1 MSSNFHYYQPK
12 LGHNLAHNPF
22 KAIIGP
28 RPIGWMSTVS
38 ASGIPNLAPYSCFNM
53 FSEDPPTLGFSSAG
67 FKDTMQNIA
76 DTKEFVWNLC
86 TRPLVTAMNISST
99 ETDADVDE
107 FVLAGLTPAASNI
120 VSVPRVAESPVAFE
134 CRLVDLFR
142 MKDANQNDI
151 GNWFAYGEV
160 VGIHIREDLLVNGV
174 YNTATAQH
182 VLRGGDR
189 ENYFEITAEQLF
201 IGARPSRKI

>member
-1 MSSNFHYYQPK
+1 MTFHYYEPK
-12 LGHNLAHNPF
+12 HGHKLSHDPL
-22 KAIIGP
+22 KSIIGP
-28 RPIGWMSTVS
+28 RPIGWMSTKS
-38 ASGIPNLAPYSCFNM
+38 SGGVLNLSPYSCFNM
-53 FSEDPPTLGFSSAG
+53 FSEHPPTLGFSSTG

-86 TRPLVTAMNISST
+86 TKPLLPAMNITST
-99 ETDADVDE
+99 AVGPDVDE
-107 FVLAGLTPAASNI
+107 FELAGLTPVASNI

-134 CRLVDLFR
+134 CRLVDMFR
-142 MKDANQNDI
+142 MKDADQNEI

-160 VGIHIREDLLVNGV
+160 VGVYIRQDLLVNGV

-189 ENYFEITAEQLF
+189 ENYFDITPAQQF
-201 IGARPSRKI
+201 IGTRPSPRSN